1 VKRFFSWF
9 IRLFTNRRTWVRQ
22 IFVAAAASATAWVI
36 GDNLVFNGGL
46 VAAIV
51 CALSIRISL
60 YKSVREG
67 LGQIVGTAIGAGVA
81 LLTVYF
87 FSFGVVAIGTTVL
100 LCSVVARGLRL
111 GEVASVNVPVTA
123 LIVIGPGISGSTA
136 EHRLTSTL
144 IGAAVAIVFSYFS
157 HANTPAG
164 RTVNQIARVGKRS
177 AALISEMAEGVAA
190 GFNQKQAGTWLAKA
204 RLLAEEIP
212 TLRSQALEAKQ
223 YARWSPLAGVD
234 EADALYVQGVAVE
247 HMVVQVR
254 SMARTLFDSTLDENL
269 EEIIDRQIAY
279 ALSATSYAITAKI
292 ELIQSDHSDSEVDNI
307 AKDLRLAADNLTEEL
322 LEQADKL
329 PRSQF
334 VRCISIV
341 SQMKVIAN
349 SLDESSPALHNVKT
363 PGEPRGA
370 KVIGLSPVV
379 ETTKF
384 SRRLWIKVRNFLR
397 R

>member
-1 VKRFFSWF
+1 M
-9 IRLFTNRRTWVRQ
+9 RQ
-22 IFVAAAASATAWVI
+22 ITVAAIASATAWVV
-36 GDNLVFNGGL
+36 GDQLVFSGGL

-81 LLTVYF
+81 LLTVHYF
-87 FSFGVVAIGTTVL
+87 NFGVIAIGLTVF

-111 GEVASVNVPVTA
+111 GEVATVNVPVTA

-136 EHRLTSTL
+136 QHRLASTL
-144 IGAAVAIVFSYFS
+144 IGAGVAIVFSYFS

-164 RTVNQIARVGKRS
+164 RTVNQISRVGKRS
-177 AALISEMAEGVAA
+177 AELISEMAEGVAA
-190 GFNQKQAGTWLAKA
+190 GITQKQAGNWLAKA
-204 RLLAEEIP
+204 RLLVEEIP
-212 TLRSQALEAKQ
+212 TLRSQALEARQ

-234 EADALYVQGVAVE
+234 EAEALYVQGVAVE

-254 SMARTLFDSTLDENL
+254 TIARTLFDSTLDPKRKDSV
-269 EEIIDRQIAY
+269 DREIAY

-292 ELIQSDHSDSEVDNI
+292 ELIESDYSGNEVDNI

-322 LEQADKL
+322 LERAEQL

-334 VRCISIV
+334 VRCISLV
-341 SQMKVIAN
+341 SQMKIIAN
-349 SLDESSPALHNVKT
+349 SLDESSPALHNVQT
-363 PGEPRGA
+363 PGEPTSA
-370 KVIGLSPVV
+370 KVISLSPVV
-379 ETTKF
+379 ETTKL
-384 SRRLWIKVRNFLR
+384 SKRVWLGIRKFLR

>member
-1 VKRFFSWF
+1 MKRLFTWF
-9 IRLFTNRRTWVRQ
+9 IRLFTDRRTWVRQ

-36 GDNLVFNGGL
+36 GDNLVFKGGL

-87 FSFGVVAIGTTVL
+87 FNFGVIAIGTTVL

-136 EHRLTSTL
+136 EHRLASTL

-190 GFNQKQAGTWLAKA
+190 GFNQKQAGNWLAKA

-212 TLRSQALEAKQ
+212 TLRSQAIEAKQ
-223 YARWSPLAGVD
+223 YARWSPLAGID

-254 SMARTLFDSTLDENL
+254 SMARTLFDSTLDENRK
-269 EEIIDRQIAY
+269 EIVDRQIAY

-292 ELIQSDHSDSEVDNI
+292 ELIQSDHSENEVDNI

-322 LEQADKL
+322 LAQADKL

-341 SQMKVIAN
+341 SQMKIIAN
-349 SLDESSPALHNVKT
+349 SLDESSPALLSVKT
-363 PGEPRGA
+363 PGEPTSM

-379 ETTKF
+379 ETTKL
-384 SRRLWIKVRNFLR
+384 SRRIWISIRNFLR

>member
-1 VKRFFSWF
+1 M
-9 IRLFTNRRTWVRQ
+9 RQ
-22 IFVAAAASATAWVI
+22 ITVAAIASATAWVI
-36 GDNLVFNGGL
+36 GDQLVFSGGL

-81 LLTVYF
+81 LLTVHYF
-87 FSFGVVAIGTTVL
+87 NFGVIAIGLTVF

-111 GEVASVNVPVTA
+111 GEVATVNVPVTA

-136 EHRLTSTL
+136 QHRLASTL
-144 IGAAVAIVFSYFS
+144 IGAGVAIIFSYFS

-164 RTVNQIARVGKRS
+164 RTVNQISRVGKRS
-177 AALISEMAEGVAA
+177 AELISEMAEGVAA
-190 GFNQKQAGTWLAKA
+190 GITQKQAGNWLAKA
-204 RLLAEEIP
+204 RLLVEEIP
-212 TLRSQALEAKQ
+212 TLRSQALEARQ

-234 EADALYVQGVAVE
+234 EAEALYVQGVAVE

-254 SMARTLFDSTLDENL
+254 TIARTLFDSTLDPKRKDSV
-269 EEIIDRQIAY
+269 DREIAY

-292 ELIQSDHSDSEVDNI
+292 ELIESDYSGNEVDNI

-322 LEQADKL
+322 LARAEQL

-334 VRCISIV
+334 VRCISLV
-341 SQMKVIAN
+341 SQMKIIAN
-349 SLDESSPALHNVKT
+349 SLDESSPALHNVQT
-363 PGEPRGA
+363 PGEPTSA
-370 KVIGLSPVV
+370 KVISLSPVV
-379 ETTKF
+379 ETTKL
-384 SRRLWIKVRNFLR
+384 SKRVWLGIRKFLR

>member
-1 VKRFFSWF
+1 MKRFFSWF
-9 IRLFTNRRTWVRQ
+9 IRLFTDRRTWVRQ

-36 GDNLVFNGGL
+36 GDNLVFKGGL

-87 FSFGVVAIGTTVL
+87 FNFGVIAIGTTVL

-136 EHRLTSTL
+136 EHRLVSTL

-190 GFNQKQAGTWLAKA
+190 GFNQKQAGNWLAKA

-212 TLRSQALEAKQ
+212 TLRSQAIEAKQ

-254 SMARTLFDSTLDENL
+254 SMARTLFDSTLDENRK
-269 EEIIDRQIAY
+269 EIVDRQIAY

-307 AKDLRLAADNLTEEL
+307 AKDLRLAANNLTEEL

-370 KVIGLSPVV
+370 QVIGLSPVV

>member
-1 VKRFFSWF
+1 MKRFFNWF
-9 IRLFTNRRTWVRQ
+9 VGLFSNRRSWVRQ
-22 IFVAAAASATAWVI
+22 ITVAAIASATAWVI
-36 GDNLVFNGGL
+36 GDQLVFSGGL

-81 LLTVYF
+81 LLTVHYF
-87 FSFGVVAIGTTVL
+87 NFGVIAIGLTVF

-111 GEVASVNVPVTA
+111 GEVATVNVPVTA

-136 EHRLTSTL
+136 QHRLASTL
-144 IGAAVAIVFSYFS
+144 IGAGVAIVFSYFS

-164 RTVNQIARVGKRS
+164 RTVNQISRVGKRS
-177 AALISEMAEGVAA
+177 AELISEMAEGVAA
-190 GFNQKQAGTWLAKA
+190 GITQKQAGNWLAKA
-204 RLLAEEIP
+204 RLLVEEIP
-212 TLRSQALEAKQ
+212 TLRSQALEARQ

-234 EADALYVQGVAVE
+234 EAEALYVQGVAVE

-254 SMARTLFDSTLDENL
+254 TIARTLFDSTLDPKRKDSV
-269 EEIIDRQIAY
+269 DREIAY

-292 ELIQSDHSDSEVDNI
+292 ELIESDYSGNEVDNI

-322 LEQADKL
+322 LERAEQL

-334 VRCISIV
+334 VRCISLV
-341 SQMKVIAN
+341 SQMKIIAN
-349 SLDESSPALHNVKT
+349 SLDESSPALHNVQT
-363 PGEPRGA
+363 PGEPTSA
-370 KVIGLSPVV
+370 KVISLSPVV
-379 ETTKF
+379 ETTKL
-384 SRRLWIKVRNFLR
+384 SKRVWLGIRKFLR

>member
-1 VKRFFSWF
+1 MKRFFNWF
-9 IRLFTNRRTWVRQ
+9 IGLFTNRRTWVRQ
-22 IFVAAAASATAWVI
+22 IFVAAIASATAWMI
-36 GDNLVFNGGL
+36 GDNLVFNGGV

-81 LLTVYF
+81 LLTVHYF
-87 FSFGVVAIGTTVL
+87 NFGVIAIGTTVL

-136 EHRLTSTL
+136 EHRLASTL

-164 RTVNQIARVGKRS
+164 RTVNQIAKIGKKS

-190 GFNQKQAGTWLAKA
+190 GFNQKQAGNWLAKA

-212 TLRSQALEAKQ
+212 TLRSQAIEAKQ
-223 YARWSPLAGVD
+223 YARWFPLAGVD

-254 SMARTLFDSTLDENL
+254 TMARTLFDSTLDENRK
-269 EEIIDRQIAY
+269 EIVDRQIAY

-307 AKDLRLAADNLTEEL
+307 AKDLRLAADNFTEEL
-322 LEQADKL
+322 IEQADKL

-341 SQMKVIAN
+341 SQMKIIAN
-349 SLDESSPALHNVKT
+349 SLDESSPALLSVKT
-363 PGEPRGA
+363 PGEPTSM

-379 ETTKF
+379 ETTKL
-384 SRRLWIKVRNFLR
+384 SKRILKSIRNFLR

>member
-9 IRLFTNRRTWVRQ
+9 IRLFTDRRTWVRQ
-22 IFVAAAASATAWVI
+22 IFVAAFASATAWVI
-36 GDNLVFNGGL
+36 GDNLVFKGGL

-87 FSFGVVAIGTTVL
+87 FNFGVVAIGTTVL

-136 EHRLTSTL
+136 EHRLASTL

-190 GFNQKQAGTWLAKA
+190 GFNQKQAGNWLAKA

-212 TLRSQALEAKQ
+212 TLRSQAIEAKQ
-223 YARWSPLAGVD
+223 YARWSPLAGID

-247 HMVVQVR
+247 HMVVQIR
-254 SMARTLFDSTLDENL
+254 SMARTLFDSTLDENRK
-269 EEIIDRQIAY
+269 EIVDRQIAY

-292 ELIQSDHSDSEVDNI
+292 ELIQSDHSENEVDNI

-322 LEQADKL
+322 LAQAEKL

-341 SQMKVIAN
+341 SQMKIIAN
-349 SLDESSPALHNVKT
+349 SLDESSPALLSVKT
-363 PGEPRGA
+363 PGEPTSM

-379 ETTKF
+379 ETTKL
-384 SRRLWIKVRNFLR
+384 SRRIWISIRNFLR

>member
-1 VKRFFSWF
+1 MKRFFSWF
-9 IRLFTNRRTWVRQ
+9 IRLFTDRRTWVRQ
-22 IFVAAAASATAWVI
+22 IFVAAFASATAWVI
-36 GDNLVFNGGL
+36 GDNLVFKGGL

-87 FSFGVVAIGTTVL
+87 FNFGVVAIGTTVL

-136 EHRLTSTL
+136 QHRLLSTL

-157 HANTPAG
+157 HSNTPAG
-164 RTVNQIARVGKRS
+164 RTVNQIARIGKRS
-177 AALISEMAEGVAA
+177 AELISDMAEGVAA
-190 GFNQKQAGTWLAKA
+190 GFTQKQAGNWLAKA
-204 RLLAEEIP
+204 RLLVEEIP

-223 YARWSPLAGVD
+223 FARWSPLTEND

-254 SMARTLFDSTLDENL
+254 TMARTLFDSTSDDGKKD
-269 EEIIDRQIAY
+269 IVSRQIAY

-292 ELIQSDHSDSEVDNI
+292 ELIEADHSVKEIDNI
-307 AKDLRLAADNLTEEL
+307 ARDLRLAADNLTEEL
-322 LEQADKL
+322 ISLAEQL

-334 VRCISIV
+334 VRCISLV
-341 SQMKVIAN
+341 GQMKIIAN
-349 SLDESSPALHNVKT
+349 SLDESSPALRMVKT
-363 PGEPRGA
+363 PGEPSSVQ
-370 KVIGLSPVV
+370 VIALSPVKQ
-379 ETTKF
+379 TSKL
-384 SRRLWIKVRNFLR
+384 SKRLWLGIRNFFR

>member
-1 VKRFFSWF
+1 MKRFFSWF

-22 IFVAAAASATAWVI
+22 IFVAAFASATAWVI
-36 GDNLVFNGGL
+36 GDNLVFKGGV

-81 LLTVYF
+81 LLTVHY

-136 EHRLTSTL
+136 EHRLASTL

-164 RTVNQIARVGKRS
+164 RTVNQIARIGRRS
-177 AALISEMAEGVAA
+177 SELISDMAEGVAA
-190 GFNQKQAGTWLAKA
+190 GFNQKQAGNWLAKA

-212 TLRSQALEAKQ
+212 SLRSQAIEAKQ

-254 SMARTLFDSTLDENL
+254 SMARTLFDSTLDENRKD
-269 EEIIDRQIAY
+269 IVDRQIAY

-292 ELIQSDHSDSEVDNI
+292 ELIQSDHNESEVDNI

-322 LEQADKL
+322 LAQAEKL

-341 SQMKVIAN
+341 SQMKIIAN

-363 PGEPRGA
+363 PGEPTGV
-370 KVIGLSPVV
+370 KVIGLSPVIQ
-379 ETTKF
+379 TTKL
-384 SRRLWIKVRNFLR
+384 SKRIWLALRNFLR

>member
-1 VKRFFSWF
+1 MKRFFSWF
-9 IRLFTNRRTWVRQ
+9 IRLFTDRRTWVRQ

-36 GDNLVFNGGL
+36 GDNLVFKGGL

-87 FSFGVVAIGTTVL
+87 FNFGVVAIGTTVL

-136 EHRLTSTL
+136 EHRLASTL

-190 GFNQKQAGTWLAKA
+190 GFNQKQAGNWLAKA

-212 TLRSQALEAKQ
+212 TLRSQAIEAKQ
-223 YARWSPLAGVD
+223 YARWSPLAGID

-254 SMARTLFDSTLDENL
+254 SMARTLFDSTLDENRK
-269 EEIIDRQIAY
+269 EIVDRQIAY

-292 ELIQSDHSDSEVDNI
+292 ELIQSDHSENEVDNI

-322 LEQADKL
+322 LAQADKL

-341 SQMKVIAN
+341 SQMKIIAN
-349 SLDESSPALHNVKT
+349 SLDESSPALLSVKT
-363 PGEPRGA
+363 PGEPTSM

-379 ETTKF
+379 QTTKL
-384 SRRLWIKVRNFLR
+384 SRRVWISIRNFLR

>member
-1 VKRFFSWF
+1 MKRFFNWF
-9 IRLFTNRRTWVRQ
+9 VGLFSNRRSWVRQ
-22 IFVAAAASATAWVI
+22 ITVAAIASATAWVV
-36 GDNLVFNGGL
+36 GDQLVFSGGL

-81 LLTVYF
+81 LLTVHYF
-87 FSFGVVAIGTTVL
+87 NFGVIAIGLTVF

-111 GEVASVNVPVTA
+111 GEVATVNVPVTA

-136 EHRLTSTL
+136 QHRLASTL
-144 IGAAVAIVFSYFS
+144 IGAGVAIIFSYFS

-164 RTVNQIARVGKRS
+164 RTVNQISRVGKRS
-177 AALISEMAEGVAA
+177 AELISEMAEGVAA
-190 GFNQKQAGTWLAKA
+190 GITQKQAGNWLAKA
-204 RLLAEEIP
+204 RLLVEEIP
-212 TLRSQALEAKQ
+212 TLRSQALEARQ

-234 EADALYVQGVAVE
+234 EAEALYVQGVAVE

-254 SMARTLFDSTLDENL
+254 TIARTLFDSTLDPKRKDSV
-269 EEIIDRQIAY
+269 DREIAY

-292 ELIQSDHSDSEVDNI
+292 ELIESDYSGNEVDNI

-322 LEQADKL
+322 LERAEQL

-334 VRCISIV
+334 VRCISLV
-341 SQMKVIAN
+341 SQMKIIAN
-349 SLDESSPALHNVKT
+349 SLDESSPALHNVQT
-363 PGEPRGA
+363 PGEPTSA
-370 KVIGLSPVV
+370 KVISLSPVV
-379 ETTKF
+379 ETTKL
-384 SRRLWIKVRNFLR
+384 SKRVWLGIRKFLR

>member
-1 VKRFFSWF
+1 MKRFFNWF
-9 IRLFTNRRTWVRQ
+9 IGLFTNRRTWVRQ
-22 IFVAAAASATAWVI
+22 IFVAAIASATAWMI
-36 GDNLVFNGGL
+36 GDNLVFKGGV

-81 LLTVYF
+81 LLTVHY
-87 FSFGVVAIGTTVL
+87 FSFGVIAIGTTVL

-136 EHRLTSTL
+136 EHRLASTL

-164 RTVNQIARVGKRS
+164 RTVNQIAKIGKKS

-190 GFNQKQAGTWLAKA
+190 GFNQKQAGNWLAKA

-212 TLRSQALEAKQ
+212 TLRSQAIEAKQ

-254 SMARTLFDSTLDENL
+254 TMARTLFDSSLDENRK
-269 EEIIDRQIAY
+269 EIVDRQIAY

-307 AKDLRLAADNLTEEL
+307 AKDLRLAADNFTEEL

-341 SQMKVIAN
+341 SQMKIIAN
-349 SLDESSPALHNVKT
+349 SLDESSPALLSVKT
-363 PGEPRGA
+363 PGEPTSM

-379 ETTKF
+379 ETTKL
-384 SRRLWIKVRNFLR
+384 SRRVWISIRNFLR

>member
-1 VKRFFSWF
+1 MKRFFTWF
-9 IRLFTNRRTWVRQ
+9 IALFTNRRTWVRQ
-22 IFVAAAASATAWVI
+22 IIVAAIASATAWIV
-36 GDNLVFNGGL
+36 GDNLIINGGL

-60 YKSVREG
+60 YKSIREG

-87 FSFGVVAIGTTVL
+87 FNFGVIAIGTTVL
-100 LCSVVARGLRL
+100 FCSIVARGLRL

-136 EHRLTSTL
+136 QHRLLSTL

-157 HANTPAG
+157 HSNTPAG
-164 RTVNQIARVGKRS
+164 RTVNQIARIGKRS
-177 AALISEMAEGVAA
+177 AELISDMAEGVAA
-190 GFNQKQAGTWLAKA
+190 GFNQKQAGSWLAKA
-204 RLLAEEIP
+204 RLLVEEIP

-223 YARWSPLAGVD
+223 YAKWSPLAGID

-254 SMARTLFDSTLDENL
+254 TMARTLFDSTLDEKRMDVV
-269 EEIIDRQIAY
+269 DRQIAY
-279 ALSATSYAITAKI
+279 ALSATSYAITSKI
-292 ELIQSDHSDSEVDNI
+292 ELIESDHSINEIDNI
-307 AKDLRLAADNLTEEL
+307 ARDLRLAADNLTEEL
-322 LEQADKL
+322 IAQAEKL

-334 VRCISIV
+334 VRCISLV
-341 SQMKVIAN
+341 SQMKIIAN
-349 SLDESSPALHNVKT
+349 SLDESSPALYSVKT
-363 PGEPRGA
+363 PGEPTSA
-370 KVIGLSPVV
+370 KVIGLSPVIK
-379 ETTKF
+379 TTKL
-384 SRRLWIKVRNFLR
+384 SKRIWLGLRNFMR

>member
-1 VKRFFSWF
+1 VKRFFSWV

-22 IFVAAAASATAWVI
+22 IFVAAFASATAWVI
-36 GDNLVFNGGL
+36 GDNLVFKGGV

-81 LLTVYF
+81 LLTVHY
-87 FSFGVVAIGTTVL
+87 FSFGVIAIGTTVL
-100 LCSVVARGLRL
+100 LCSIVARGLRL

-136 EHRLTSTL
+136 EHRLASTL

-164 RTVNQIARVGKRS
+164 RTVNQIARIGRRS
-177 AALISEMAEGVAA
+177 TELISDMAEGVAA
-190 GFNQKQAGTWLAKA
+190 GFNQKQAGNWLAKA

-212 TLRSQALEAKQ
+212 TLRSQAIEAKQ
-223 YARWSPLAGVD
+223 YARWSPLAGID

-254 SMARTLFDSTLDENL
+254 SMARTLFDSTLDENRKD
-269 EEIIDRQIAY
+269 IVDRQIAY

-292 ELIQSDHSDSEVDNI
+292 ELIQSDHNESEVDNI

-322 LEQADKL
+322 LAQAEKL

-341 SQMKVIAN
+341 SQMKIIAN
-349 SLDESSPALHNVKT
+349 SLDESSPALRNVKT
-363 PGEPRGA
+363 PGEPTSV
-370 KVIGLSPVV
+370 KVIGLSPVIQ
-379 ETTKF
+379 TTKL
-384 SRRLWIKVRNFLR
+384 SKRIWLALRNFLR